1 MEDTVEETLGTN
13 EGVGAPELE
22 GVGVDIREG
31 VPKRLRLALEEG
43 LGESE
48 RGGVVDI
55 AGVPLPTPALPE
67 GRVVGMGV
75 GEGTALVL
83 ALPSPERVA
92 AAEGLSKE
100 GLESKDTTPE
110 LL

>member
-1 MEDTVEETLGTN
+1 M
-13 EGVGAPELE
+13 GAPELE
-22 GVGVDIREG
+22 GVGVDCKES

-48 RGGVVDI
+48 RGGEVDI

-67 GRVVGMGV
+67 GREVRKGD
-75 GEGTALVL
+75 GERKALVVAL
-83 ALPSPERVA
+83 ASAERVA
-92 AAEGLSKE
+92 PAEGLSKE
-100 GLESKDTTPE
+100 GLGSNDTIPE